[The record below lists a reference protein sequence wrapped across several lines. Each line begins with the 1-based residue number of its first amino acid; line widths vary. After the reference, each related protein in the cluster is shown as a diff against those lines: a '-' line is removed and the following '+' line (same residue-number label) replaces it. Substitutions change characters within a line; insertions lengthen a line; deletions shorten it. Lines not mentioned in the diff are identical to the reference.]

1 MCNTPDQLGAV
12 LYLTQSKVIGMTA
25 GKDGQRRTPGV
36 YVTEQNAFPPS
47 IVGVATA
54 VPVFIGYSA
63 RADINGRSVTLKPVR
78 IESLADFE
86 SVFGRGYTPPY
97 QITATDGPVF
107 DVEVAIDGTPTQFVV
122 SPADQSRFHLYN
134 SLRLFFDNGGGTC
147 FVVSVGTYLDA
158 GAEPVRV
165 ELKKLQEGLQA
176 SAEQVGPTMVVIPD
190 AVLLPSDGHLA
201 DSSVIPFS
209 NDFQTLVQ
217 GMLRQCSELRDRV
230 AILDVYGTGSLD
242 QANPQFASELSSL
255 VERFHSDVGDTGL
268 NYGMSYFPFLR
279 TTVVSPDEVD
289 FLCISDPAELESVLR
304 AQASDLYSGNEQKLT
319 IVEGL
324 IDQMVG
330 VDRSD
335 SHAVTSLNAGLA
347 NALPAWK
354 QITQSIAADM
364 GVLPP
369 SGALA
374 GLYALNDQSRG
385 VWNAPA
391 NYRLVSVIDPT
402 VAINDSEQGDLNAPP
417 NGKAIDVIRAFPG
430 RGTVVWGA
438 RTLDSLSND
447 WRYIQ
452 IRRTV
457 IYIEQSIRNALDPFV
472 FEPNDGNTWA
482 RVVSLVS
489 NFLQGLWTQGGL
501 MGATASE
508 AFRVECGLGST
519 MTPQDIQEG
528 YMTVRVTLRVVHPA
542 EFIVLM
548 FQQQMEG

>member
-1 MCNTPDQLGAV
+1 M
-12 LYLTQSKVIGMTA
+12 
-25 GKDGQRRTPGV
+25 